1 MGDYVSISSIC
12 LHLVEEREVKVEEG
26 EVKVEERDCK
36 DHSGSL
42 CGAKN
47 VGRTHLLQLSYKPL
61 KLVRWVPF
69 DDNFENDDEDICI

>member
-1 MGDYVSISSIC
+1 MGYDVSISSIC
-12 LHLVEEREVKVEEG
+12 LHLVEEREVKVDEG
-26 EVKVEERDCK
+26 K

-61 KLVRWVPF
+61 KLIRWVPF